1 LILKV
6 NFLYVRIKVKMFK
19 ILFNVLNGVRNF
31 IYNKKIF
38 LT

>member
-1 LILKV
+1 
-6 NFLYVRIKVKMFK
+6 MFK